1 MGHFMGRLP
10 AEPRPIQGEGGI
22 AYMRMSKDVQ
32 KGWRISATSDQGRDI
47 GRWVSDC
54 PRTIV
59 DQALAWLEGFGWRIV
74 DFPDSRVSFLEA
86 MNSAVVSPDAPVDPF
101 QVLALLLSNF
111 EAPAPG
117 PEVRPRI
124 ERRPD
129 RLLAT
134 RKPRDPEPEP
144 EDEEVD
150 EAGEETD
157 EPPKPT
163 IESDPKRFTV
173 MFLRDAV
180 QALRRGADPD
190 QVREFTLAAF
200 KIRREPTAE
209 AGDAADMARLFVGL
223 RRSLRNGWSVRDVR
237 RALVRSM
244 CVVPPPVEPPALTD
258 EAGVPPALIE
268 AADAPPVRT
277 RTPRLRP
284 ILPNEDLPPEL
295 DGKIP
300 PENPA
305 DRAKMDRSI
314 RRAQEAHEMAD
325 RANRAAARRAAQQ
338 ALQGTIPPPQVIT
351 MGGGKPPTAQPFV
364 PVEPPVAPVAPPAP
378 PAPVVP
384 AAPTGDE
391 PTDPPSSPRKP
402 ARKPRPPRKSR
413 S

>member
-1 MGHFMGRLP
+1 
-10 AEPRPIQGEGGI
+10 
-22 AYMRMSKDVQ
+22 MSKDTR

-129 RLLAT
+129 RLIAT

-144 EDEEVD
+144 EDEEPEEADEVAGADEVD
-150 EAGEETD
+150 EVD
-157 EPPKPT
+157 EKPT
-163 IESDPKRFTV
+163 IESSPRRFTA

-180 QALRRGADPD
+180 RALRRGAPPE
-190 QVREFTLAAF
+190 QVRDFTLAAF

-209 AGDAADMARLFVGL
+209 AGEGAEMARFLVAL
-223 RRSLRNGWSVRDVR
+223 RRKLKDGWSVRDVR
-237 RALVRSM
+237 QALVRRM
-244 CVVPPPVEPPALTD
+244 CVQPTPVEETAVEGTAVAVAG
-258 EAGVPPALIE
+258 EAVAGEPSV
-268 AADAPPVRT
+268 
-277 RTPRLRP
+277 PRLRP

-295 DGKIP
+295 DGKVP

-314 RRAQEAHEMAD
+314 RRAREAHEMAD
-325 RANRAAARRAAQQ
+325 RANRAAARRARAAQ
-338 ALQGTIPPPQVIT
+338 LPPGTVPPPQVIT
-351 MGGGKPPTAQPFV
+351 MGGG
-364 PVEPPVAPVAPPAP
+364 EPPSQRPLVPTVAPPAAEPPAP
-378 PAPVVP
+378 PAEPP
-384 AAPTGDE
+384 APPSDE
-391 PTDPPSSPRKP
+391 PPPAP
-402 ARKPRPPRKSR
+402 RKPRPASKPRRTRNPR